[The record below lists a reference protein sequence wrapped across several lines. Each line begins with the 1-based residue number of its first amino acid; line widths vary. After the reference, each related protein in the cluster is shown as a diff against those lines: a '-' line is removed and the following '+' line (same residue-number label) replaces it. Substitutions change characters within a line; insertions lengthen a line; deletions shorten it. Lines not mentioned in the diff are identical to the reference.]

1 MKAKHIKL
9 SFIAT
14 SLFMISSM
22 VNAETVSIN
31 PLAMESYSKEF
42 NVSAQEAERR
52 LTITSKSDYIAQK
65 MNEQFGDSIESMYFD
80 NGQEFKLVVRTTKKG
95 DTEKQVIDLSDQVP
109 KQYSLPIEVRTN
121 SSRNFESI
129 QNIINVQKAIMLE
142 KYDSFQMIGYNPQ
155 EDAISISFYEPDLG
169 KQNEI
174 KANLKQLSDMKTS
187 IKFLP
192 EPLAYT
198 AGPTGGGEIYT
209 SDTSSL
215 CSGGFTGT
223 MNGKL
228 GILTATHC
236 VIKKDPNNQLSYV
249 YKPLSYYTNTNLY
262 GGSPTYTFGQ
272 PIIPESIYHEIAFL
286 PFNTNSISG
295 KVQTSIE
302 KGKLTALQTITGI
315 GKATPGNNINGKNIG
330 GTPVCSIG
338 RSSGYK
344 CGTVTSITSGAD
356 ECNSSAL
363 GKITKNACSS
373 TYIVVEGPDY
383 RVNKGDSGGPLFD
396 SKGNAYGIA
405 SAGSAGGGNIGIFSS
420 LSYLSGFTLKIGE

>member
-80 NGQEFKLVVRTTKKG
+80 NGKEFKLVVRTTKKG

-129 QNIINVQKAIMLE
+129 QNIISVQKAIMLE

-192 EPLAYT
+192 EPITYVV
-198 AGPTGGGEIYT
+198 GPYGPNGAAGGGEFTYT
-209 SDTSSL
+209 DSGRFCT
-215 CSGGFTGT
+215 GGFTGT

-236 VIKKDPNNQLSYV
+236 VRGNSSIVDYAN
-249 YKPLSYYTNTNLY
+249 TNT
-262 GGSPTYTFGQ
+262 GGFTRYTFGDA
-272 PIIPESIYHEIAFL
+272 ITPESINHEIAFL
-286 PFNTNSISG
+286 PINAKSISG
-295 KVQTSIE
+295 SVQKSIDTYDPTNYQMI
-302 KGKLTALQTITGI
+302 KAI
-315 GKATPGNNINGKNIG
+315 GKATAGKNINGKNIG

-338 RSSGYK
+338 RSNGYR
-344 CGTVTSITSGAD
+344 CGTVTSITGGAG
-356 ECNSSAL
+356 ECNSSIL
-363 GKITKNACSS
+363 GKITINACG
-373 TYIVVEGPDY
+373 TNYIVVEGSNF
-383 RVNKGDSGGPLFD
+383 RVSGGDSGGPLFD
-396 SKGNAYGIA
+396 GLGNAYGIA
-405 SAGSAGGGNIGIFSS
+405 SAGSVGGGNIGIFSS
-420 LSYLSGFTLKIGE
+420 LSYLSGFTLKAGE